1 MQIRGGQFFEVYNGH
16 PLVFNEGDATHAG
29 TERVWDIINARRL
42 TELDLP
48 PMLGLAT
55 DDTHNYHE
63 TDSKKS
69 NAGRGWVMVRSESL
83 TADAL
88 INAMK
93 RGDFYASSGVTLDH
107 LEISPNG
114 IHIGVKPEPGVEYT
128 IEFVGTRKD
137 FQRDHQP
144 HYNSAGEKLRLTH
157 RYSDD
162 IGTVLQSSKGTGA
175 RYKFV
180 GDELFVRA
188 RIISTKAQRN
198 PIHDGDL
205 ETAWTQPVSP
215 KP

>member
-1 MQIRGGQFFEVYNGH
+1 MYKALI
-16 PLVFNEGDATHAG
+16 PLALAASFAATP
-29 TERVWDIINARRL
+29 V
-42 TELDLP
+42 
-48 PMLGLAT
+48 LA
-55 DDTHNYHE
+55 E
-63 TDSKKS
+63 
-69 NAGRGWVMVRSESL
+69 
-83 TADAL
+83 DAL
-88 INAMK
+88 VVSVK
-93 RGDFYASSGVTLDH
+93 RLSLDVAVK
-107 LEISPNG
+107 LAQGTIAACREKG
-114 IHIGVKPEPGVEYT
+114 IQIGVKPEPGVEYT

-205 ETAWTQPVSP
+205 ETAWTQPLSP